1 MNSAQQL
8 TNSSPYQRQC
18 GAVLFV
24 SLIIL
29 LLMTII
35 GVSAMQNTTMQEK
48 MAGNLRDANLAFQAA
63 ESALRDAENYIA
75 NTASLP
81 IFASDCGSASNSNN
95 GLCLPIVPSS
105 TSYQQWEN
113 VSYWSNADKTRCY
126 GAGTNAAQLS
136 LVSKQ
141 PRYMAEEIAIPPLD
155 PTEPPDIR
163 YRITAQ
169 GYGGAATNQP
179 SGSGRCQDTNVSTL
193 ARVMLQSTY
202 KK

>member
-105 TSYQQWEN
+105 TSYPQWEN
-113 VSYWSNADKTRCY
+113 VSYWSNTDKTRCY